1 MSQAEETVPRT
12 PGIPASVLPLDRTAG
27 RLAPPRLHE
36 LSPQN
41 LYDKCMA
48 LARNLWWSWH
58 PEVTNLFRELDPV
71 RFRQLGHNPIAL
83 LAEFTP
89 ERLESRAA
97 ELVLYSRINQAY
109 RRLKE
114 YLAAESTWSH
124 VHAGVLG
131 SKPVVYFSAEFGI
144 HESVPVYS
152 GGLGVLAGDHIKSAS
167 GLGIPLI
174 AVGLFYKQGYF
185 RQELDIDGYQHQ
197 EYMLSRVDN
206 LPIAPAL
213 DVNDKPVIVQIDT
226 RSGPILAQVW
236 RMSVGRVNLYLLDS
250 DVEGNKPEDRE
261 LTSRLY
267 GGDNR
272 VRIRQEL
279 VLGIG
284 GVKAIR
290 AMGITPGVYHLN
302 EGHSAFATLEA
313 VRGRM
318 DRDGWSYEE
327 AVRRVSRQTVFTTH
341 TPVPAGHDRF
351 DAGLVEEHLGPIRD
365 AMGISHDHLM
375 SLGRVEPHNH
385 DEPFC
390 MTVLALKLSR
400 RANAVS
406 ALHGHVS
413 RRMWNSLWPS
423 RGEEEVP
430 IGHITNGVHVP
441 SWLSWQMLQLYDRMF
456 PAGWGR
462 RMGEPD
468 VWQKIYDVDSGEL
481 WETHYALKNLLL
493 QFVRRRLARQ
503 CSRRGECDEAVEQA
517 RTVLD
522 PNILTI
528 GFARRFATY
537 KRADLV
543 LSDLDRLLAMI
554 SDPDRP
560 IQIIFAGKAHP
571 ADEPGKALIRK
582 IANLRHDER
591 TSGRIVFIED
601 YDINVCRHLIQGVDV
616 WLNNPRRPLEA
627 SGTSGQKVVLNG
639 GLNCSILDGWW
650 AEAFDGRNGFAI
662 GRGETHAQDQITD
675 QRDAAALY
683 DVLEKEVI
691 PLFYDRDSDGLPREW
706 IRMMKNSISSLAWR
720 FSAHRMVM
728 DYARACYVPAAGGVS
743 CDMAS
748 R

>member
-1 MSQAEETVPRT
+1 MSQTD
-12 PGIPASVLPLDRTAG
+12 IASPFSSSG
-27 RLAPPRLHE
+27 PRLME

-41 LYDKCMA
+41 LYDKCVA

-58 PEVTNLFRELDPV
+58 PEVINLFRELDPI
-71 RFRQLGHNPIAL
+71 RWRQLDHNPIAL

-89 ERLESRAA
+89 ERLEARAA

-109 RRLKE
+109 RLLKE
-114 YLAAESTWSH
+114 YLAHQATWSK

-131 SKPVVYFSAEFGI
+131 SNPVVYFSAEFGI
-144 HESVPVYS
+144 HESVPIYS
-152 GGLGVLAGDHIKSAS
+152 GGLGVLSGDHIKSAS
-167 GLGIPLI
+167 GLGIPLM

-185 RQELDIDGYQHQ
+185 KQQLDIDGYQHE
-197 EYMLSRVDN
+197 EYILSRVEN
-206 LPIAPAL
+206 LPIESAVGADGKEIIVRIETRTGAL
-213 DVNDKPVIVQIDT
+213 
-226 RSGPILAQVW
+226 LAKVW
-236 RMSVGRVNLYLLDS
+236 KMMVGRINLSLLDC
-250 DVEGNKPEDRE
+250 DVDGNSPEDRE

-267 GGDNR
+267 GGDTR

-279 VLGIG
+279 VLGVG

-290 AMGITPGVYHLN
+290 AMGIHPGVYHLN
-302 EGHSAFATLEA
+302 EGHSSFAALEA

-318 DRDGWSYEE
+318 DEDGLPFDD
-327 AVRRVSRQTVFTTH
+327 AVREVARQSVFTTH

-351 DAGLVEEHLGPIRD
+351 DSALIEEHLGPLRD
-365 AMGISHDHLM
+365 SLGISHDQLM
-375 SLGRVEPHNH
+375 GLGRVEPHNH
-385 DEPFC
+385 GEPFC
-390 MTVLALKLSR
+390 MTVLGLKLSR

-413 RRMWNSLWPS
+413 RRMWKNLWS
-423 RGEEEVP
+423 WKVEEDVP

-441 SWLSWQMLQLYDRMF
+441 SWLAWQMQQLYDHIF
-456 PAGWGR
+456 PDKWFS
-462 RMGEPD
+462 RMGEPEI
-468 VWQKIYDVDSGEL
+468 WQKIYEVDPGEL

-493 QFVRRRLARQ
+493 QFVRRRTSRQ
-503 CSRRGECDEAVEQA
+503 CRRRGESDAAVDMA
-517 RTVLD
+517 RNVLD

-537 KRADLV
+537 KRADLL

-554 SDPDRP
+554 GDPDRP

-571 ADEPGKALIRK
+571 ADDPGKGLIRK

-591 TSGRIVFIED
+591 LAGRIVFVED

-650 AEAFDGRNGFAI
+650 AEAYDGQNGFAI
-662 GRGETHAQDQITD
+662 GSGQSHSNDDITNA
-675 QRDAAALY
+675 RDAESLY
-683 DVLEKEVI
+683 RVLEEEVV
-691 PLFYDRDSDGLPREW
+691 PLFYDRDSDGLPHQW
-706 IRMMKNSISSLAWR
+706 IRRMINSIGSLAWR
-720 FSAHRMVM
+720 FSSHRMVM
-728 DYARACYVPAAGGVS
+728 DYARNCYVPAAGGVS
-743 CDMAS
+743 CDMS
-748 R
+748 HR

>member
-1 MSQAEETVPRT
+1 MSQTDIA
-12 PGIPASVLPLDRTAG
+12 IPFSSSG
-27 RLAPPRLHE
+27 PRLME

-41 LYDKCMA
+41 LYDKCVA

-58 PEVTNLFRELDPV
+58 PEVINLFRELDPI
-71 RFRQLGHNPIAL
+71 RWRQLDHNPIAL

-89 ERLESRAA
+89 ERLEARAA

-109 RRLKE
+109 RLLKE
-114 YLAAESTWSH
+114 YLAHQATWSK

-131 SKPVVYFSAEFGI
+131 SNPVVYFSAEFGI
-144 HESVPVYS
+144 HESVPIYS
-152 GGLGVLAGDHIKSAS
+152 GGLGVLSGDHIKSAS
-167 GLGIPLI
+167 GLGIPLM

-185 RQELDIDGYQHQ
+185 KQQLDIDGYQHE
-197 EYMLSRVDN
+197 EYILSRVEN
-206 LPIAPAL
+206 LPIESAVGADGKEIIVRIETRTGAL
-213 DVNDKPVIVQIDT
+213 
-226 RSGPILAQVW
+226 LAKVW
-236 RMSVGRVNLYLLDS
+236 KMMVGRINLSLLDC
-250 DVEGNKPEDRE
+250 DVDGNSPEDRE

-267 GGDNR
+267 GGDTR

-279 VLGIG
+279 VLGVG

-290 AMGITPGVYHLN
+290 AMGIHPGVYHLN
-302 EGHSAFATLEA
+302 EGHSSFAALEA

-318 DRDGWSYEE
+318 DEDGLPFDD
-327 AVRRVSRQTVFTTH
+327 AVREVARQSVFTTH

-351 DAGLVEEHLGPIRD
+351 DSALIEEHLGPLRD
-365 AMGISHDHLM
+365 SLGISHDQLM
-375 SLGRVEPHNH
+375 GLGRVEPHNH
-385 DEPFC
+385 GEPFC
-390 MTVLALKLSR
+390 MTVLGLKLSR

-413 RRMWNSLWPS
+413 RRMWKNLWS
-423 RGEEEVP
+423 WKVEEDVP

-441 SWLSWQMLQLYDRMF
+441 SWLAWQMQQLYDRIF
-456 PAGWGR
+456 PDKWFS
-462 RMGEPD
+462 RMGEPEI
-468 VWQKIYDVDSGEL
+468 WQKIYEVDPGEL

-493 QFVRRRLARQ
+493 QFVRRRTSRQ
-503 CSRRGECDEAVEQA
+503 CRRRGESDAAVDMA
-517 RTVLD
+517 RNVLD

-537 KRADLV
+537 KRADLL

-554 SDPDRP
+554 GDPDRP

-571 ADEPGKALIRK
+571 ADDPGKGLIRK

-591 TSGRIVFIED
+591 LAGRIVFVED

-650 AEAFDGRNGFAI
+650 AEAYDGQNGFAI
-662 GRGETHAQDQITD
+662 GSGQSHSNDDITNA
-675 QRDAAALY
+675 RDAESLY
-683 DVLEKEVI
+683 RVLEEEVV
-691 PLFYDRDSDGLPREW
+691 PLFYDRDSDGLPHQW
-706 IRMMKNSISSLAWR
+706 IRRMINSIGSLAWR
-720 FSAHRMVM
+720 FSSHRMVM
-728 DYARACYVPAAGGVS
+728 DYARNCYVPAAGGVS
-743 CDMAS
+743 CDMS
-748 R
+748 HR

>member
-1 MSQAEETVPRT
+1 MSHAEDVDLQDVSAR
-12 PGIPASVLPLDRTAG
+12 SPLSQKPT
-27 RLAPPRLHE
+27 LALEE
-36 LSPQN
+36 LSPQT
-41 LYDKCMA
+41 LYAKCMA

-58 PEVTNLFRELDPV
+58 PEVTNLFRELDPI
-71 RFRQLGHNPIAL
+71 RWRQLDHNPIAL

-89 ERLESRAA
+89 ERLEARAA
-97 ELVLYSRINQAY
+97 ELVLYSRINQAH
-109 RRLKE
+109 RRMKE
-114 YLAAESTWSH
+114 YTAAKSTWSD

-144 HESVPVYS
+144 HESVPIYS
-152 GGLGVLAGDHIKSAS
+152 GGLGVLAGDHVKSAS

-174 AVGLFYKQGYF
+174 AVGLFYNQGYF
-185 RQELDIDGYQHQ
+185 RQHLDIDGDQHE
-197 EYMLSRVDN
+197 EYIDSRVDL
-206 LPIAPAL
+206 LPLEPAV
-213 DVNDKPVIVQIDT
+213 DPEGQPITVSVDT
-226 RSGPILAQVW
+226 RSGSIHAKVW
-236 RMSVGRVNLYLLDS
+236 RMAVGRVNLFLLDC
-250 DVEGNKPEDRE
+250 DIEGNEPEDRE

-267 GGDNR
+267 GGDTR
-272 VRIRQEL
+272 TRIRQEL
-279 VLGIG
+279 VLGVG

-290 AMGITPGVYHLN
+290 AMGIVPGVYHLN

-318 DRDGWSYEE
+318 DRDGYSFDES
-327 AVRRVSRQTVFTTH
+327 VRKVARQTVFTTH

-351 DAGLVEEHLGPIRD
+351 DGGLIEEHLGPTRD
-365 AMGISHDHLM
+365 ALGISHEHLM
-375 SLGRVEPHNH
+375 AMGRVETHNQE
-385 DEPFC
+385 EPFC
-390 MTVLALKLSR
+390 MTVLGLKLSR

-406 ALHGHVS
+406 NLHGHVS
-413 RRMWNSLWPS
+413 RRMWSNLWPS
-423 RGEEEVP
+423 RVEEEVP

-441 SWLSWQMLQLYDRMF
+441 SWLSWQMLQLYDRIF
-456 PAGWGR
+456 PAGWIR

-468 VWQKIYDVDSGEL
+468 VWQKIYEVDPGEL

-493 QFVRRRLARQ
+493 QFVRRRLSRQ
-503 CSRRGECDEAVEQA
+503 CRRRGECDDAVESA
-517 RTVLD
+517 RSVLD
-522 PNILTI
+522 PNVLTI

-537 KRADLV
+537 KRAALF
-543 LSDLDRLLAMI
+543 LTHFDRLHALI

-560 IQIIFAGKAHP
+560 LQIIFAGKAHP

-582 IANLRHDER
+582 IANLRHDPQVA
-591 TSGRIVFIED
+591 GRIVFVED

-662 GRGETHAQDQITD
+662 GRGETHAQDEITD
-675 QRDAAALY
+675 ERDGEALFR
-683 DVLEKEVI
+683 VLENEVV
-691 PLFYDRDSDGLPREW
+691 PKFYERDSDGLPREW
-706 IRMMKNSISSLAWR
+706 ITMMMNSISSLAWR

-743 CDMAS
+743 CDMPS